1 MPHDGAHWQENIY
14 NQQVARGQ
22 PKFKV
27 WTSAG
32 LMLTY
37 WCPSRCACC
46 YVFSGPEAGSPETE
60 MSVDLA
66 LQCWQALCRLG
77 GERGKIHLTGG
88 EPFGDFERLE
98 QILQAACEQGL
109 TGLEKIETNAYWCDQ
124 QSLIR
129 KRLKRLRELGLQKLQ
144 VSTDVYHQEYV
155 PIDWVCFAISIGQE
169 ILGSQG
175 VQVRW
180 RDFVANPVLVG
191 EMDESQR
198 AEAFRQ
204 ALSQRPERIL
214 GRAAENLANLFPLR
228 SYEHFADKNCVRNL
242 LGARHVHVDGAGNV
256 FSGTC
261 VGLIVG
267 NILTGENGGLDELWR
282 QFDYRQHPII
292 SVLVEKGPVGLL
304 KIARELGYRPRVG
317 YASKCHLCYD
327 LRRYLHKK
335 GKYSAYLG
343 PAVCYGCIS
352 SENRRQR
359 QDGT

>member
-1 MPHDGAHWQENIY
+1 MSHDVVQWQENIY
-14 NQQVARGQ
+14 NQQAAPDQ

-32 LMLTY
+32 LLLTY

-46 YVFSGPEAGSPETE
+46 YVYASPDAGSPDTE

-66 LQCWQALCRLG
+66 LDCWRAVRRLG
-77 GERGKIHLTGG
+77 GERGKVHLTGG
-88 EPFGDFERLE
+88 EPFGNFERLA

-109 TGLEKIETNAYWCDQ
+109 SGLEKIETNAYWCDQ
-124 QSLIR
+124 ESLIR

-155 PIDWVCFAISIGQE
+155 PLKWVCFLISLGRE
-169 ILGSQG
+169 ILGPEG

-191 EMDESQR
+191 DMDEQER

-204 ALSQRPERIL
+204 ALSQRPERML

-228 SYEHFADKNCVRNL
+228 SYEHFAEENCVRNL

-282 QFDYRQHPII
+282 RFDYRQHPII
-292 SVLVEKGPVGLL
+292 SILVEKGPVGLL
-304 KIARELGYRPRVG
+304 EIARELGYLPRVG

-327 LRRYLHKK
+327 IRRYLHKK

-352 SENRRQR
+352 IEK
-359 QDGT
+359 

>member
-1 MPHDGAHWQENIY
+1 MPHDGVHWQENIY
-14 NQQVARGQ
+14 NQQVGRDQ

-46 YVFSGPEAGSPETE
+46 YVFSSPEAASPETE

-66 LQCWQALCRLG
+66 LECWQALHRLG

-88 EPFGDFERLE
+88 EPFGNFERLE

-124 QSLIR
+124 KSLIR

-155 PIDWVCFAISIGQE
+155 PINWVCFVISIGRE
-169 ILGSQG
+169 ILGPEG

-198 AEAFRQ
+198 SEAFRQ
-204 ALSQRPERIL
+204 ALSQRPERLL
-214 GRAAENLANLFPLR
+214 GRAAEELANLFPLR

-242 LGARHVHVDGAGNV
+242 LGARHVHVALAAVRLPSTSDNLDIG
-256 FSGTC
+256 
-261 VGLIVG
+261 
-267 NILTGENGGLDELWR
+267 GEGPGGSAQD
-282 QFDYRQHPII
+282 
-292 SVLVEKGPVGLL
+292 
-304 KIARELGYRPRVG
+304 RPRAGVP
-317 YASKCHLCYD
+317 APSRLC
-327 LRRYLHKK
+327 
-335 GKYSAYLG
+335 
-343 PAVCYGCIS
+343 
-352 SENRRQR
+352 E
-359 QDGT
+359 